1 MSGPCI
7 FCAIVQKKAEAS
19 FVYEDGA
26 VVAFM
31 DIQPVTP
38 GHVLVVPRDHRP
50 LLADIPP
57 EVGAHMFRVGQ
68 QIAAA
73 LRRSGL
79 PCDGVNLF
87 YADGEA
93 TFQEVFHGHLH
104 VFPRTAG
111 DGFGI
116 VADWKVR
123 GREELDAA
131 ADRVRRGLT
140 RS

>member
-1 MSGPCI
+1 
-7 FCAIVQKKAEAS
+7 
-19 FVYEDGA
+19 
-26 VVAFM
+26 
-31 DIQPVTP
+31 
-38 GHVLVVPRDHRP
+38 

-93 TFQEVFHGHLH
+93 AFQEVFHGHLH
-104 VFPRTAG
+104 VFPRTPG

-116 VADWKVR
+116 VAGWKIR
-123 GREELDAA
+123 PRDELDAA
-131 ADRVRRGLT
+131 ADAVRQGLS
-140 RS
+140 R